1 MDFRATR
8 ANAYRTDVTIQP
20 GRRGTASM
28 TVTKADLSIAFGSGQ
43 VPALA
48 TPRMVA
54 LLEEATL
61 VALVGALEPGQTSVG
76 MRIHV
81 DHLAP
86 SALGSEVVAHVE
98 LDQVDGQR
106 LAFSGE
112 ARGEGADGPL
122 LASATIIRV
131 VVDTEAFLGRLHS
144 ADGTDSTNP

>member
-8 ANAYRTDVTIQP
+8 ANAYRTEVAIKP
-20 GRRGTASM
+20 GLRGAASM
-28 TVTKADLSIAFGSGQ
+28 TVTAADLSIAFRSGE

-48 TPRMVA
+48 TPRIVA

-61 VALVGALEPGQTSVG
+61 VALKGALDPGQTSVG
-76 MRIHV
+76 MRIHL

-86 SALGSEVVAHVE
+86 SAPGSEVVAHVE
-98 LDQVDGQR
+98 LVQVDGRR
-106 LAFSGE
+106 LAFSAE

-131 VVDTEAFLGRLHS
+131 VVDTEEFLGRLHS

>member
-1 MDFRATR
+1 M
-8 ANAYRTDVTIQP
+8 NAYRTDVTIQP
-20 GRRGTASM
+20 GRRGAASM
-28 TVTKADLSIAFGSGQ
+28 TVTEADLSSAFGSGE

-48 TPRMVA
+48 TPRIVA

-61 VALVGALEPGQTSVG
+61 VALEGALDPSQTSVG

-86 SALGSEVVAHVE
+86 SPLGSEVVAHVE
-98 LDQVDGQR
+98 LDQVDGRR
-106 LAFSGE
+106 LTFSAE

-131 VVDTEAFLGRLHS
+131 VVNTEAFLGRLRS

>member
-1 MDFRATR
+1 
-8 ANAYRTDVTIQP
+8 
-20 GRRGTASM
+20 M
-28 TVTKADLSIAFGSGQ
+28 TVTEADLSIAFGSGE

-48 TPRMVA
+48 TPRIVA
-54 LLEEATL
+54 LIEEATL
-61 VALVGALEPGQTSVG
+61 VALEGVLDPNQTSVG

-86 SALGSEVVAHVE
+86 SPLGSEVVAHVE
-98 LDQVDGQR
+98 LDQVDGRR
-106 LAFSGE
+106 LAFRAE

-131 VVDTEAFLGRLHS
+131 VVDAEAFLGRLHS

>member
-1 MDFRATR
+1 
-8 ANAYRTDVTIQP
+8 
-20 GRRGTASM
+20 M
-28 TVTKADLSIAFGSGQ
+28 TVTKADLSIAFGSGE

-48 TPRMVA
+48 TPRIVA

-61 VALVGALEPGQTSVG
+61 TALEDTLDPGQTSVG

-86 SALGSEVVAHVE
+86 SAPGSEVVAHVE
-98 LDQVDGQR
+98 LDQVDGRR
-106 LAFSGE
+106 LAFSAE
-112 ARGEGADGPL
+112 ARGEGADRPL

-131 VVDTEAFLGRLHS
+131 VVDTEAFLERLGS

>member
-1 MDFRATR
+1 
-8 ANAYRTDVTIQP
+8 
-20 GRRGTASM
+20 M
-28 TVTKADLSIAFGSGQ
+28 TVTEADLSIAFGSGE

-48 TPRMVA
+48 TPRIVA

-61 VALVGALEPGQTSVG
+61 AALEGTLDPGQTSVG

-86 SALGSEVVAHVE
+86 SAPGSAVVAHVE
-98 LDQVDGQR
+98 LDQVDGRR
-106 LAFSGE
+106 LAFSAE
-112 ARGEGADGPL
+112 ARGEGTDRPL

-131 VVDTEAFLGRLHS
+131 VVDTETFLEGLGS